1 MQKQNKL
8 GLFWKLCAKKIFF
21 QESRIADTIMP
32 KVECVRVPVKKKK
45 IRTFK
50 TNQKWVLSFLNK
62 KNNYSSQDKKK

>member
-32 KVECVRVPVKKKK
+32 KVECVRVPVKKK
-45 IRTFK
+45 RSG
-50 TNQKWVLSFLNK
+50 LSK
-62 KNNYSSQDKKK
+62 PIKNGFYLF

>member
-8 GLFWKLCAKKIFF
+8 GLFWKLCAKKKFFF

-45 IRTFK
+45 RSG
-50 TNQKWVLSFLNK
+50 LSK
-62 KNNYSSQDKKK
+62 PIKNGFYLF

>member
-8 GLFWKLCAKKIFF
+8 GLFWKLCAKKNFFF

-45 IRTFK
+45 DQDFQNQSKMGFIFFK
-50 TNQKWVLSFLNK
+50 
-62 KNNYSSQDKKK
+62 